1 MGNFEKISERIG
13 REEILENKHTIM
25 QKLMKR
31 RLEFIPIW
39 MKIFMWIFVF
49 LGTWIVF
56 ANILRVVGINFAANS
71 STSIYGLETFDK
83 NTLLYFFISG
93 LIVYKTI
100 VSFAMITE
108 KKWAIS
114 AAIID
119 AILGLLVVVW
129 VMVLNPLLNETNFS
143 YDWNFQFEL
152 LLLIPYLL
160 KCIRIKKDWKNF
172 EPKAFSP
179 EFIIENIQQK
189 MPLVKV
195 DESETPTIQEEVM
208 VPEPEIIIDREDPS
222 RFMPK

>member
-160 KCIRIKKDWKNF
+160 KCIRIKKDWENF

-195 DESETPTIQEEVM
+195 DESETPTIQEEVI

>member
-1 MGNFEKISERIG
+1 MGDFEKIGKRIG
-13 REEILENKHTIM
+13 RTEILENKNTIM
-25 QKLMKR
+25 QILLKR
-31 RLEFIPIW
+31 RLQLIPIW

-108 KKWAIS
+108 KNWAIS

-119 AILGLLVVVW
+119 AILGLLVVIW
-129 VMVLNPLLNETNFS
+129 VMMLNPLLNETNFS

-160 KCIRIKKDWKNF
+160 KCIRIKKDWENF
-172 EPKAFSP
+172 EPKPFSP
-179 EFIIENIQQK
+179 EFTSGNFQQK
-189 MPLVKV
+189 TPLAKV
-195 DESETPTIQEEVM
+195 DSSENPTIREEVI
-208 VPEPEIIIDREDPS
+208 VPEPEIIIDKEDPS